1 MVQTSPI
8 RARAV
13 RLSAL
18 GTRRARLYVSLMTN
32 KKPERTEAM
41 IDETLVETFPASD
54 APSWT
59 LGVEDTSAAAE
70 APKGG
75 TYQRRHAVLALLSD
89 EEVARVSTLESE
101 PGLAE
106 GEEYIDLA
114 RPERGALRAQASNA
128 VVMKDV
134 LPRAAVSPET
144 WSKILLAVHR
154 SLVD

>member
-1 MVQTSPI
+1 
-8 RARAV
+8 
-13 RLSAL
+13 
-18 GTRRARLYVSLMTN
+18 MTN
-32 KKPERTEAM
+32 KQPDPTEAM
-41 IDETLVETFPASD
+41 IDEALLETFPASD

-59 LGVEDTSAAAE
+59 LGVEDNSAAAE

-89 EEVARVSTLESE
+89 EEVARVSTWESE
-101 PGLAE
+101 PRLAD

-114 RPERGALRAQASNA
+114 RPERGALRAQPSSG

-144 WSKILLAVHR
+144 WSKILIAVHR